1 MTHTTDPERH
11 LRVALYSHDAQG
23 LGHIRRN
30 LAIAHALR
38 GSGVAVD
45 LLLLTSAPDVAHAGR
60 PAGCDIVSIPA
71 LSKDDRGRYRSRHL
85 SVGSEHIIAMRQAVL
100 HAALASFA
108 PDVLIV
114 DKHARGFRGELE
126 PALDAVRHAGGRIVL
141 GLRDVL
147 DDAATA
153 VPEWKEAR
161 TARALKN
168 WYDEVWVYGD
178 PLVHD
183 PLTDLKVPGR
193 VNVRYTGYLAHGRPA
208 ARAVTTTGG
217 SPYVLAMVGAGG
229 DGAGLARAFA
239 RAAMPDGHRGVI
251 VAGPHMP
258 EHDVEEVRRI
268 AAERGDIRVV
278 RSAPDAAALIAGAA
292 ALVGMGGYNTV
303 CEALAAA
310 TPMLVVPRIAPR
322 REQLV
327 RARALERLGAVDVLD
342 PRELSPAAITA
353 WAAQTVHRTPH
364 AMPELDLSGLAR
376 IPDFL
381 ADLVGAHRQESR
393 HVA

>member
-1 MTHTTDPERH
+1 MAYTTALDRH
-11 LRVALYSHDAQG
+11 LRIALYSHDAQG

-30 LAIAHALR
+30 LSIAHALR
-38 GSGVAVD
+38 RSGDALD
-45 LLLLTSAPDVAHAGR
+45 LLLLTSAPEAAHAGR
-60 PAGCDIVSIPA
+60 PSGCDIVSIPA
-71 LSKDDRGRYRSRHL
+71 LTKDEQGAYRSRHL
-85 SVGSEHIIAMRQAVL
+85 SVGADHVIAMRQAVL

-114 DKHARGFRGELE
+114 DKHARGLRGELE
-126 PALDAVRHAGGRIVL
+126 PALEAVRRAGGRIVL

-147 DDAATA
+147 DDAPVA
-153 VPEWKEAR
+153 VSEWKEAR
-161 TARALKN
+161 TTRALEN

-178 PLVHD
+178 RLVHD
-183 PLTDLKVPGR
+183 PLADVDVPDR
-193 VNVRYTGYLAHGRPA
+193 VNVRYTGYLAHGRPDA
-208 ARAVTTTGG
+208 DPVTPTSG

-239 RAAMPDGHRGVI
+239 RAPMPDGYDGVV

-258 EHDVEEVRRI
+258 ERDVDELHRL
-268 AAERGDIRVV
+268 AADRPELRVV
-278 RSAPDAAALIAGAA
+278 RSAPDAAVLIADAA

-310 TPMLVVPRIAPR
+310 TPMLVVPRVAPR

-327 RARALERLGAVDVLD
+327 RARALEDRGAVDVLD
-342 PRELSPAAITA
+342 PCSLSPGAVAA
-353 WAAQTVHRTPH
+353 WAARAVGQPARPVPD
-364 AMPELDLSGLAR
+364 LDLSGLAR

-381 ADLVGAHRQESR
+381 ADLVGTHRQESR
-393 HVA
+393 HAA

>member
-1 MTHTTDPERH
+1 MTHTTAPERH

-38 GSGVAVD
+38 RSGAALD
-45 LLLLTSAPDVAHAGR
+45 LLLLTSAPEAAHAGR

-71 LSKDDRGRYRSRHL
+71 LTKDEGGRYRSRHL
-85 SVGSEHIIAMRQAVL
+85 SVGSEHLIAMRQAVL

-126 PALDAVRHAGGRIVL
+126 PALEAVRRAGGLVVL

-147 DDAATA
+147 DEASVA
-153 VPEWKEAR
+153 VSEWKEAR
-161 TARALKN
+161 TTRALKN

-178 PLVHD
+178 RRVHD
-183 PLTDLKVPGR
+183 PLTALKVPGR
-193 VNVRYTGYLAHGRPA
+193 VAVRYTGYLAHGRPA
-208 ARAVTTTGG
+208 AEEVTTTGG
-217 SPYVLAMVGAGG
+217 SPYALAMVGAGS
-229 DGAGLARAFA
+229 DGVGLARAFA
-239 RAAMPDGHRGVI
+239 RAAMPEGHRGVI

-258 EHDVEEVRRI
+258 DHDVDELQRI
-268 AAERGDIRVV
+268 AAERPELRVV
-278 RSAPDAAALIAGAA
+278 RSAPDAAALIAGAS

-327 RARALERLGAVDVLD
+327 RARALEGRGAVDVLD
-342 PRELSPAAITA
+342 PAELSPDSVTA
-353 WAAQTVHRTPH
+353 WIARATRQSAH
-364 AMPELDLSGLAR
+364 AMPDLDLSGLSR
-376 IPDFL
+376 IPDLL
-381 ADLVGAHRQESR
+381 ADLVGAHREENR
-393 HVA
+393 HAA

>member
-1 MTHTTDPERH
+1 EAPHGRVIGVSSPTVIVGDMTHTTDPERH

-38 GSGVAVD
+38 GSGGAVD

-147 DDAATA
+147 DDDATA
-153 VPEWKEAR
+153 VPEWK
-161 TARALKN
+161 
-168 WYDEVWVYGD
+168 
-178 PLVHD
+178 
-183 PLTDLKVPGR
+183 
-193 VNVRYTGYLAHGRPA
+193 
-208 ARAVTTTGG
+208 
-217 SPYVLAMVGAGG
+217 
-229 DGAGLARAFA
+229 
-239 RAAMPDGHRGVI
+239 
-251 VAGPHMP
+251 
-258 EHDVEEVRRI
+258 
-268 AAERGDIRVV
+268 
-278 RSAPDAAALIAGAA
+278 
-292 ALVGMGGYNTV
+292 
-303 CEALAAA
+303 
-310 TPMLVVPRIAPR
+310 
-322 REQLV
+322 
-327 RARALERLGAVDVLD
+327 
-342 PRELSPAAITA
+342 
-353 WAAQTVHRTPH
+353 
-364 AMPELDLSGLAR
+364 
-376 IPDFL
+376 
-381 ADLVGAHRQESR
+381 
-393 HVA
+393 

>member
-38 GSGVAVD
+38 GSGGAVD

-147 DDAATA
+147 DDDATA

-193 VNVRYTGYLAHGRPA
+193 VNVRHTGYLAHGRPA